1 MNKLFTPNGW
11 SDYTYWQKEDKKTL
25 NRINELI
32 KDIDRNGMNNGIG
45 KPEPLKGDLRGWWS
59 RRIDDT
65 NRLVYK
71 MLFATFFADLF
82 VTLFDDRFA
91 LSSVSPQII

>member
-1 MNKLFTPNGW
+1 MNKLFSPNGW
-11 SDYTYWQKEDKKTL
+11 SDYTYCQKEDKKTL
-25 NRINELI
+25 NRVNDLI

-59 RRIDDT
+59 RRIDDA

-71 MLFATFFADLF
+71 IDGNDVVILSC
-82 VTLFDDRFA
+82 RFHY
-91 LSSVSPQII
+91 SKDK

>member
-11 SDYTYWQKEDKKTL
+11 SDYICWQKENKKTL
-25 NRINELI
+25 NRIDDLI

-71 MLFATFFADLF
+71 VDGNDVVILSC
-82 VTLFDDRFA
+82 RFHY
-91 LSSVSPQII
+91 SKEKR